1 MFLFSK
7 KTYCFVVLTKTFTE
21 IKVRIVNKEINFVE
35 IIFSKHIVYQIF
47 SYYLYNVLFLR

>member
-1 MFLFSK
+1 MFLFLK

-47 SYYLYNVLFLR
+47 SYY